1 MSPISEMSHL
11 PMISPLN
18 SFTIRKT
25 RVHMRKRAGS
35 LAEISPVR
43 SEIIGRRDENSPYE
57 HASPVTEMKS
67 SVLIGRQFASGR
79 FHLVKRDKISHMK
92 PGHILS
98 HLMGYLTNRV
108 HMNRPLIQKSRVS

>member
-1 MSPISEMSHL
+1 
-11 PMISPLN
+11 
-18 SFTIRKT
+18 
-25 RVHMRKRAGS
+25 MRKRAGS

-57 HASPVTEMKS
+57 HASLVTEMKC

-98 HLMGYLTNRV
+98 HLMGYLAKQD
-108 HMNRPLIQKSRVS
+108 HMNRPLMTQTVLNKLQYNLLLGYVCISSNYLQ